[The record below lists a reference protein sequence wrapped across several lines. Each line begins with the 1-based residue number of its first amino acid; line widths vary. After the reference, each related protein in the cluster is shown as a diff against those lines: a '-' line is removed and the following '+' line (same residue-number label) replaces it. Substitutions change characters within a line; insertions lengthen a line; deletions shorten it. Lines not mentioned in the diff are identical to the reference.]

1 MNYGLDN
8 FTYSYLDLGFQKQTC
23 SLISNMSASVARGRG
38 RDEEKYEEGDRAH
51 GEHGTTEG
59 YGGGTGK
66 GGRDDDDH
74 DHHPTSPSPCTQEQN
89 TS

>member
-1 MNYGLDN
+1 MMG
-8 FTYSYLDLGFQKQTC
+8 
-23 SLISNMSASVARGRG
+23 
-38 RDEEKYEEGDRAH
+38 KYEEGDRGH
-51 GEHGTTEG
+51 GELGTTEG

-74 DHHPTSPSPCTQEQN
+74 DHHPASPSPCTQEQN